1 MKIQT
6 SNVVDILI
14 AQHQVAVKAYKK
26 YNDYVNRNTKET
38 EDHHVIFA
46 NNVTIRNNYRALE
59 YSLRIQLECYGVK
72 YDGKGRYNIPVTY
85 KPENHEQKKD
95 NGDNN

>member
-6 SNVVDILI
+6 NSEVDVLI
-14 AQHQVAVKAYKK
+14 AQHQAIVKCYKK

-38 EDHHVIFA
+38 KDNHVIFA

-59 YSLRIQLECYGVK
+59 HSLRIQLECYGVK
-72 YDGKGRYNIPVTY
+72 YDGKGHYNIPVTY
-85 KPENHEQKKD
+85 KPQHNEEKNP
-95 NGDNN
+95 DNND